1 MLHTCGVVKGWGAQG
16 EWEGMHTAIHPYERA
31 PSTHPTHAHTHS
43 RAQPGD
49 YGRLRTWASVSWTAF
64 APLAGWI
71 NARYGIRCV
80 RGWRGCMGGGKR
92 VSVAWTPAYP
102 ACFTP
107 SQHHTRTPPACT
119 TPTGR
124 VGIACYVVGSLLAL
138 PAAWAL
144 PVEALRH
151 GVRRRRFLGGGGG
164 QFFREVEAWCLF
176 RGLYR
181 AHYIYR
187 ICKVLHI

>member
-1 MLHTCGVVKGWGAQG
+1 
-16 EWEGMHTAIHPYERA
+16 
-31 PSTHPTHAHTHS
+31 
-43 RAQPGD
+43 
-49 YGRLRTWASVSWTAF
+49 
-64 APLAGWI
+64 
-71 NARYGIRCV
+71 
-80 RGWRGCMGGGKR
+80 MGGGKR

-151 GVRRRRFLGGGGG
+151 GVRRRRFLGVGGGG
-164 QFFREVEAWCLF
+164 GAMCACVCMCGEVD
-176 RGLYR
+176 
-181 AHYIYR
+181 
-187 ICKVLHI
+187 